1 MSTPTWKPILAA
13 LGNEAAR
20 TVFARATLGQLDGPA
35 RAALTS
41 RESKA
46 LRTWLNLGVLFEPAG
61 PDDDATAAPATV
73 TVDGALLRATLT
85 TPAERD
91 EQKARAG
98 VGRFLVDGLGP
109 RIHTLPATPNDRL
122 ELLRWV
128 RDAVLTPG
136 EVVSE
141 PQLNQRLSVF
151 HADVALLRRYLVD
164 HELLERTPMG
174 TEYAIPDDETPVSET
189 PAG

>member
-20 TVFARATLGQLDGPA
+20 TVFARAILGQLNGPA

-41 RESKA
+41 RDTKA
-46 LRTWLNLGVLFEPAG
+46 LQTWLDLGVLSEPAG
-61 PDDDATAAPATV
+61 PDDDATPTPAAL
-73 TVDGALLRATLT
+73 TVDGTVLRAALA

-98 VGRFLVDGLGP
+98 LGRFLVDGLGP

-122 ELLRWV
+122 ELLHWV

-164 HELLERTPMG
+164 HELLERTPTG
-174 TEYAIPDDETPVSET
+174 TEYAIPEN
-189 PAG
+189 